1 MNRHRTSAPA
11 ALALGAALLAT
22 ALATVAAAAPAGAA
36 TTGSAVKTVEWQA
49 QIDGH
54 DVARADGND
63 PIELRA
69 GQEARVSVSVTN
81 RSPRPLSIRSVRL
94 QGRVLGM
101 AFFTFSTRI
110 DLDVP
115 AGATADRVIQLDL
128 SDLGE
133 QAVGLIPAQLA
144 LIGSDRSLIDERNL
158 ATQIDGSLASA
169 YGIFGLAVAAITLV
183 LLIGLGLEIARH
195 RLPYN
200 RWRRAVR
207 FLSPG
212 LGIGLTATFTV
223 SATGVLLPG
232 AEVWVPLV
240 LGCGLAAFVIGYLTP
255 RPDDD
260 PDDWA
265 EASESMVPWPATP
278 SR

>member
-1 MNRHRTSAPA
+1 
-11 ALALGAALLAT
+11 
-22 ALATVAAAAPAGAA
+22 
-36 TTGSAVKTVEWQA
+36 
-49 QIDGH
+49 
-54 DVARADGND
+54 
-63 PIELRA
+63 
-69 GQEARVSVSVTN
+69 
-81 RSPRPLSIRSVRL
+81 LSIRSVRL

-110 DLDVP
+110 DLDIP
-115 AGATADRVIQLDL
+115 AGATADRVFQLDL

-144 LIGSDRSLIDERNL
+144 LIGNDRSLIDERNL

-265 EASESMVPWPATP
+265 EDAESMVRWPATP